1 MSVCINCGRELC
13 PTDIGL
19 TKKLINRGAT
29 HFMCKKC
36 LADKFNV
43 TETRL
48 DEKVAEFRA
57 AGCLLFPPFE
67 ER

>member
-1 MSVCINCGRELC
+1 MSVCINCGKELS

-29 HFMCKKC
+29 KFMCKKC
-36 LADKFNV
+36 LAHKFNV
-43 TETRL
+43 TESRL

-57 AGCLLFPPFE
+57 AGCLLFASDDK
-67 ER
+67 R

>member
-1 MSVCINCGRELC
+1 MSVCINCGRELS

-29 HFMCKKC
+29 QFMCKKC

-43 TETRL
+43 TEARW

>member
-1 MSVCINCGRELC
+1 
-13 PTDIGL
+13 
-19 TKKLINRGAT
+19 
-29 HFMCKKC
+29 MCKKC